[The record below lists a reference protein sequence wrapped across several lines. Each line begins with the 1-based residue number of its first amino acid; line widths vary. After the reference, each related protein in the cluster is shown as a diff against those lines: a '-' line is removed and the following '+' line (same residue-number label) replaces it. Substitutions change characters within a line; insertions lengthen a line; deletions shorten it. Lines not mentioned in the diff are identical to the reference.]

1 MQKHIC
7 TLSFVCFLQRLQS
20 CRYLF
25 EMIVLRN
32 ILQIIGLKFTIL
44 HGKVVLVV
52 EFSAIVFL
60 SFFDLSAR
68 VSIKVKM

>member
-1 MQKHIC
+1 
-7 TLSFVCFLQRLQS
+7 
-20 CRYLF
+20 
-25 EMIVLRN
+25 MIVLRN

-52 EFSAIVFL
+52 EFSAIIFL
-60 SFFDLSAR
+60 SFFDISAR